1 MMPTNPILLKALT
14 WKAERGQRGCEGGTV
29 GCWLELSVNRKALSE
44 RPETLR
50 EWDGQL
56 QSPAGR
62 PLAIQTGVGG
72 RERHS
77 LDEMAKLVSGR

>member
-1 MMPTNPILLKALT
+1 M
-14 WKAERGQRGCEGGTV
+14 
-29 GCWLELSVNRKALSE
+29 ELSVNRKALSE